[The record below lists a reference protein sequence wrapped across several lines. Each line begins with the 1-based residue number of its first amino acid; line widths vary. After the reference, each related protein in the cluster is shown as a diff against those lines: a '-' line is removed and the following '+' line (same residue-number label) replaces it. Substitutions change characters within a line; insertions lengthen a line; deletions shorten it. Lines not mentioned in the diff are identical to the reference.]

1 MTKGTRMNTI
11 HLALAAGLLAAGGAH
26 AQLLD
31 GAAASKD
38 LSATRPLSPPFA
50 KIQPVPRT
58 YMGNAAE
65 TDGLRY
71 QDKSAFGVYVS
82 DPKLFAGVNLSPNFA
97 IETGY
102 ANLYTRGFHFADYA
116 RPDEVNGALGTKGA
130 NSYLAA
136 RLNVPVNDQFSA
148 YGKLG
153 VAVSERVAHDK
164 TYRNT
169 ASDTDVGPYVGMGAR
184 YKVSE
189 KASVTA
195 GYEQYGN
202 TAKKWGSETN
212 NSGLQAKFKMGF

>member
-1 MTKGTRMNTI
+1 MTTI
-11 HLALAAGLLAAGGAH
+11 HIALAAGLSFAGVAH

-31 GAAASKD
+31 NAAATRD
-38 LSATRPLSPPFA
+38 LSGLHVPPPSFA

-82 DPKLFAGVNLSPNFA
+82 DPKLFAGVNLAPNFA

-116 RPDEVNGALGTKGA
+116 RPDEVNGALGTKGS

-136 RLNVPVNDQFSA
+136 RLNVPVNDQLAA

-153 VAVSERVAHDK
+153 VAVSDRVAHDR
-164 TYRNT
+164 TLHNT
-169 ASDTDVGPYVGMGAR
+169 VTDTDVGAYVGMGAR
-184 YKVSE
+184 YKVNE
-189 KASVTA
+189 KAAVTA

-202 TAKKWGSETN
+202 SAKKFGSETN
-212 NSGLQAKFKMGF
+212 NSGLQAKFKLGF